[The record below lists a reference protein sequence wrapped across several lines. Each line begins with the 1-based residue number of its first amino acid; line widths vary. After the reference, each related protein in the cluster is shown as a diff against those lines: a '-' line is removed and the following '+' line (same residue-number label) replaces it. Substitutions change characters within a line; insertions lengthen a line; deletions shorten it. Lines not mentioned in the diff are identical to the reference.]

1 METEKNKVKQWYD
14 GFIFG
19 EYSDIYNPWSI
30 LNFLD
35 TGKYHAYWANT
46 SSNSLVSKLL
56 REGNRRMKEKFELL
70 LQGKSIRT
78 PVDEEI
84 VYSQLGENE
93 AAVWSLLLAGG
104 YLKVLHQEEE
114 KWLEYGEEAQY
125 ELALT
130 NYEVERMFHNM
141 VRGWFQRVDADYN
154 DFIKAMLYGDLKAMN
169 CYMNEISLEMFSSFD
184 TGIKPSHRTPER
196 FYHGFVLWLLVDLRN
211 RYMITSNRESGYGRY
226 DVMLEPRNWQENDA
240 ILLEF
245 KVFDGEEE
253 KSLQDTAAEALLQI
267 EKRLMR
273 RS

>member
-184 TGIKPSHRTPER
+184 TGIKDR
-196 FYHGFVLWLLVDLRN
+196 
-211 RYMITSNRESGYGRY
+211 
-226 DVMLEPRNWQENDA
+226 
-240 ILLEF
+240 
-245 KVFDGEEE
+245 
-253 KSLQDTAAEALLQI
+253 KSVV
-267 EKRLMR
+267 
-273 RS
+273 